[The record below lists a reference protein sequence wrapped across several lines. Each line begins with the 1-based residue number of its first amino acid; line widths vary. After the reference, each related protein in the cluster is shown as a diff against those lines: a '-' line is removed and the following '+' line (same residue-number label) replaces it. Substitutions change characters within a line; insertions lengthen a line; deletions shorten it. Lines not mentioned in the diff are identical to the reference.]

1 MKKYL
6 LDTNICI
13 HYLKNEFN
21 IPQKIFD
28 VGVKNCFISEL
39 TVMELLYGAARGN
52 EQNKE
57 KNMQNAYSIENTI
70 FKNRVLPIRFAF
82 EHYAIEKAKL
92 KSTGGLIG
100 EIDTL
105 IAATSLATEMILVT
119 RNVKHF
125 EKNRR
130 INNRKLDRCRFIKT
144 QKKHS
149 FQKIE

>member
-28 VGVKNCFISEL
+28 VGLENCFISEL
-39 TVMELLYGAARGN
+39 TIMELLYGAARGS
-52 EQNKE
+52 EQHKE
-57 KNMQNAYSIENTI
+57 KNMQNAYLVENEI

-82 EHYAIEKAKL
+82 ENYAIEKAKL
-92 KSTGGLIG
+92 KATGGLIG

-105 IAATSLATEMILVT
+105 IAATALSTEMTLVT

-125 EKNRR
+125 ER
-130 INNRKLDRCRFIKT
+130 IEGLL
-144 QKKHS
+144 
-149 FQKIE
+149 IENWIDN